1 MSVPFAVPNDECT
14 PFPLT
19 FERLLS
25 HVHEMGYELD
35 VIAEGRAAGAV
46 FDSVPF
52 LISIDQSGRF
62 LSIRAMWETGLDVP
76 RSTRPLFAAAD
87 SWNREKYFPTVYSMP
102 SEQGTSIV
110 FADFVLDTAAGVSK
124 DQLTQNVSAGV
135 STGISAIEYMKQAA
149 GQTLGWTDPRA
160 K

>member
-1 MSVPFAVPNDECT
+1 MSTPFAVPDDDCT
-14 PFPLT
+14 PYPLS
-19 FERLLS
+19 FERLLD
-25 HVHEMGYELD
+25 HVHSMGYELD

-62 LSIRAMWETGLDVP
+62 LSIRAMWETGLDSQ
-76 RSTRPLFAAAD
+76 RSARPLFAAAD

-102 SEQGTSIV
+102 SEQDTSVV
-110 FADFVLDTAAGVSK
+110 FADFVLDTAAGVSN
-124 DQLTQNVSAGV
+124 DQLTQNVAAGI
-135 STGISAIEYMKQAA
+135 STGIGAVEYMKQAA
-149 GQTLGWTDPRA
+149 QQTLGWVDPRR

>member
-87 SWNREKYFPTVYSMP
+87 SWNREQYFPTVYSMP

-149 GQTLGWTDPRA
+149 EQTLGWTDPRA

>member
-14 PFPLT
+14 PYPLT

-87 SWNREKYFPTVYSMP
+87 SWNREKYFPTVYLMP

-149 GQTLGWTDPRA
+149 EQTLGWTDPRA

>member
-1 MSVPFAVPNDECT
+1 MSIPFAVPNDECT
-14 PFPLT
+14 PYPLT

-87 SWNREKYFPTVYSMP
+87 SMP

-124 DQLTQNVSAGV
+124 DQLTENVSAGV

-149 GQTLGWTDPRA
+149 EQTLGWTDPRA

>member
-14 PFPLT
+14 PYPLT

-87 SWNREKYFPTVYSMP
+87 SWNREK
-102 SEQGTSIV
+102 
-110 FADFVLDTAAGVSK
+110 
-124 DQLTQNVSAGV
+124 
-135 STGISAIEYMKQAA
+135 
-149 GQTLGWTDPRA
+149 
-160 K
+160 